1 MTTTGTDK
9 YDLVLHCTGFG
20 PFSGVPENP
29 TSMLMQTLPSQL
41 SLGDT
46 PLPPSVKCAS
56 FTVLETSFQGSRS
69 QLDEIYETGLLA
81 SNGGHTIYLHI
92 GMHFLL
98 SNSLHCL
105 AWFSESETWKK
116 AKLKAVTVTSLF
128 SGTTPSHVYNLEAC
142 AYNELNYCVPDER
155 GFQPRS
161 GKVREEDVLGMVRET
176 GLPTDEL
183 VEKMRGFGW
192 NEAFVK
198 KVCICSL
205 FSAPSL
211 QGWLTSILASHNL
224 YRVRIQ
230 AGLCVTAR

>member
-1 MTTTGTDK
+1 MQHRIGWGVRNLSSMMEEIEKPSETIPVPSLMTTTGTDK

-105 AWFSESETWKK
+105 AWFSESET
-116 AKLKAVTVTSLF
+116 
-128 SGTTPSHVYNLEAC
+128 
-142 AYNELNYCVPDER
+142 
-155 GFQPRS
+155 
-161 GKVREEDVLGMVRET
+161 
-176 GLPTDEL
+176 
-183 VEKMRGFGW
+183 
-192 NEAFVK
+192 
-198 KVCICSL
+198 
-205 FSAPSL
+205 
-211 QGWLTSILASHNL
+211 
-224 YRVRIQ
+224 
-230 AGLCVTAR
+230 